1 MKRKRKVKARKPRQF
16 QTWWIMD
23 AEGAVVHGHSGRIF
37 YGVEHIRAIAK
48 WLLKAAAYLD
58 SKDERKA

>member
-1 MKRKRKVKARKPRQF
+1 MKRKAKVRKPRQF

-23 AEGAVVHGHSGRIF
+23 AEGAVVHGLSGRVF
-37 YGVEHIRAIAK
+37 YGVEHIRAVGN

-58 SKDERKA
+58 SKPPRAK